1 MMPNFTDEQLAEL
14 ETVFG
19 IKRQDSLPVR
29 DGRVTRDS
37 MVWWRANLGPEH
49 VRADSGTHWHNI
61 HHYPDVYSIEEPRYR
76 TEYLD

>member
-1 MMPNFTDEQLAEL
+1 MSQFTEEQLKEL

-19 IKRQDSLPVR
+19 LKREESLPVR

-37 MVWWRANLGPEH
+37 MVWWRGAKGPEQ

-61 HHYPDVYSIEEPRYR
+61 SAYPDVYQLAQPVYR
-76 TEYLD
+76 VEYFD